1 MSCMYCG
8 SSGQAGYMCT
18 KSPTRKHVS
27 PVEGKCSYC
36 GSSGKAGYGCT
47 LSPIRTHV
55 VLKYGRC
62 SFCDSSS
69 KPGGNCPKS
78 PSKRHVHVGGHSL
91 TVHTGIPPYH
101 STVGLTFPQIGDL
114 KHCRYLRKRALCK
127 KIYIQQALN
136 NFLISICSCNDNLL
150 YFVH

>member
-1 MSCMYCG
+1 MFRPNFLPISAPLLGSQPITSRPSFLILNKEDTMSCMYCG

-69 KPGGNCPKS
+69 SPGGNCPKS
-78 PSKRHVHVGGHSL
+78 PSKRHVHGVA
-91 TVHTGIPPYH
+91 TV
-101 STVGLTFPQIGDL
+101 
-114 KHCRYLRKRALCK
+114 
-127 KIYIQQALN
+127 
-136 NFLISICSCNDNLL
+136 
-150 YFVH
+150 